1 MKKKSIVLGSL
12 LAAVVLTGSAVSGTY
27 AKYISAVDMADEARV
42 AKWQIGLANESMKD
56 LNLFKDSYEY
66 ESNGVVVKSLTTKTL
81 EDGTEVPTRVIA
93 PGTKGQYTFAL
104 TGVIETNYKIQ
115 VTATGENTVVLK
127 DEEGN
132 VTYSPVRFYLSEDD
146 KLDITTMDYDD
157 LMSFDELKIALNNL
171 YSGETGKVYAPG
183 QVDTTSHTIYWT
195 WNFEGNDDS
204 LDTILGNEIVEDEAS
219 HTLDLS
225 INVTA
230 TQTREA
236 VTIDTPVTPVPTD
249 EPEVTDPAQTETPE
263 VTDDP
268 EATEPTD
275 NPEVTE

>member
-12 LAAVVLTGSAVSGTY
+12 LAAVVLTGYSVSGTY
-27 AKYISAVDMADEARV
+27 AKYVSAVDLSDEARV
-42 AKWQIGLANESMKD
+42 AKWEIGLSDATDKK

-104 TGVIETNYKIQ
+104 SGIIETNYKIQ
-115 VTATGENTVVLK
+115 VTATGDNTVVLK
-127 DEEGN
+127 DDGGN

-146 KLDITTMDYDD
+146 KLDITTMAYDD
-157 LMSFDELKIALNNL
+157 LMDFDTLKAELNKL
-171 YSGETGKVYAPG
+171 YSGANGKVYAPG
-183 QVDTTSHTIYWT
+183 EVDKTSHTIYWT
-195 WNFEGNDDS
+195 WNFEGNDDVK
-204 LDTILGNEIVEDEAS
+204 DTILGNEIVEDETS

-225 INVTA
+225 INITA

-236 VTIDTPVTPVPTD
+236 VTNEGTGTTEQGTEGEDTPVVTP
-249 EPEVTDPAQTETPE
+249 EETDPEQSSEESTTPE
-263 VTDDP
+263 VT
-268 EATEPTD
+268 E
-275 NPEVTE
+275 